1 MIIWKDKA
9 IVLSKINYSETSLI
23 LKVFT
28 LNKGIQNGLVKGGKK
43 LEKSNI
49 FETGNLIALEWK
61 GRTED
66 TLGIFNC
73 DLLEANSALFLS
85 DSKKF
90 MAIMSMLNLIEFS
103 FLENEIEKELFIK
116 SYDLIKYILSNE
128 DFWLEEY
135 VKWELFLL
143 NKIGYGLQL
152 NKCIVSNSH
161 KNLFYVSPK
170 TGCAVSKTAAKGYEK
185 KLLPLPDF
193 LVSRKKPSLQNIKDG
208 LNLTAF
214 FLMKFAKSINKS
226 LPFTREY
233 FIDSI

>member
-1 MIIWKDKA
+1 MVIWKDKA

-28 LNKGIQNGLVKGGKK
+28 FNKGIQSGLVKGGKK

-49 FETGNLIALEWK
+49 FETGNLVSLEWK
-61 GRTED
+61 GRTEE

-73 DLLEANSALFLS
+73 DLLEANSAIFLNN
-85 DSKKF
+85 SKNF
-90 MAIMSMLNLIEFS
+90 MAIISLLNLIEFS

-116 SYDLIKYILSNE
+116 SYNLIKNILS
-128 DFWLEEY
+128 DKGFWLEEY

-152 NKCIVSNSH
+152 NKCVVSNSK
-161 KNLFYVSPK
+161 KNLIYVSPK
-170 TGCAVSKTAAKGYEK
+170 TGCAVSEMAAIGYEK
-185 KLLPLPDF
+185 KLLPLPNF
-193 LVSRKKPSLQNIKDG
+193 LVSIQKPKLQNIKEG
-208 LNLTAF
+208 LNLTTF
-214 FLMKFAKSINKS
+214 FLMKFAKSINKK
-226 LPFTREY
+226 LPFTRGY

>member
-1 MIIWKDKA
+1 MVIWKDKA

-28 LNKGIQNGLVKGGKK
+28 FNKGIQSGLVKGGKK

-49 FETGNLIALEWK
+49 FETGNLVSLEWK

-73 DLLEANSALFLS
+73 DLLEANSAIFLNN
-85 DSKKF
+85 SKNF
-90 MAIMSMLNLIEFS
+90 MAIISLLNLIEFS

-116 SYDLIKYILSNE
+116 SYSLIKNILSDE
-128 DFWLEEY
+128 GYWLEEY

-152 NKCIVSNSH
+152 NKCVVSNSI
-161 KNLFYVSPK
+161 KNLIYVSPK
-170 TGCAVSKTAAKGYEK
+170 TGCAVSETAAVGYEK
-185 KLLPLPDF
+185 KLLPLPNF
-193 LVSRKKPSLQNIKDG
+193 LVSIQKPNLQNIKEG
-208 LNLTAF
+208 LSLTTF
-214 FLMKFAKSINKS
+214 FLTKFAKSINKN
-226 LPFTREY
+226 LPFTRGY